1 MRIHTL
7 PINFITN
14 ARCDKIQKEGVRI
27 TTKDSREQ
35 FIRADT
41 VVLAVGT
48 KQNNSLYPLLK
59 AQGFE
64 THMAGDCWRIA
75 RIAGAIG
82 DGLRLGC
89 IL

>member
-1 MRIHTL
+1 MNSDQRM
-7 PINFITN
+7 
-14 ARCDKIQKEGVRI
+14 
-27 TTKDSREQ
+27 S
-35 FIRADT
+35 
-41 VVLAVGT
+41 VVSGLTPQTLAVGT

-64 THMAGDCWRIA
+64 THLAGDCWRIG

>member
-1 MRIHTL
+1 M
-7 PINFITN
+7 
-14 ARCDKIQKEGVRI
+14 I
-27 TTKDSREQ
+27 TTKDNPKQ

-48 KQNNSLYPLLK
+48 KQDNSLYPLLK

-64 THMAGDCWRIA
+64 THLAGDCWRIG